1 MNNKNS
7 QNRTNT
13 LKKQGNIRVIINWY
27 VITIT
32 KIIHKIK
39 QINLKPTKQ
48 RKILKK
54 LFNIISPSINYAKYY
69 TWCLTFVKIY
79 NIILN
84 EKRKAD
90 VFISPD

>member
-1 MNNKNS
+1 M
-7 QNRTNT
+7 
-13 LKKQGNIRVIINWY
+13 
-27 VITIT
+27 TIT
-32 KIIHKIK
+32 KTIHRSR

-48 RKILKK
+48 RKIFKK
-54 LFNIISPSINYAKYY
+54 LFNIISPSIKYAKYY

-84 EKRKAD
+84 EKRKVD